1 MATQEDHAME
11 NKTRRAVGTKF
22 SPTSILLRS
31 HSMSHHGLTV
41 GGHGTEVII
50 FELVKNRNVVSYDI
64 TRPPTA
70 SAGTTNRVIGYTEK
84 SDEEIERHGKRR
96 NHLISHAAEVYTVIE
111 LMKMYATHY
120 NVVTCNCQHFA
131 RDLALLIIDPTIVE
145 PEFGSRYRFTRHH
158 LKVATTFLY
167 SGPAP
172 GWIIPTDKTILV
184 NVTQEADDPDTWE
197 GEVEGTGKRGKFLR
211 TYCCRC
217 SQRLFQLIFLI
228 SVVLRLYSGTRV
240 IKMWPYSSYIFY
252 TS

>member
-84 SDEEIERHGKRR
+84 SDEEIERH
-96 NHLISHAAEVYTVIE
+96 VIE

-211 TYCCRC
+211 FT
-217 SQRLFQLIFLI
+217 
-228 SVVLRLYSGTRV
+228 VEHA
-240 IKMWPYSSYIFY
+240 
-252 TS
+252 